1 MAVATPLRRSLL
13 SAPAIGGAAVLA
25 FLAAWWVSANTFD
38 PMRIP
43 QPGDVWDAA
52 VQLATTGYAG
62 GTLIEHTLQ
71 SITLAFMGFAVAAG
85 TALPIGLAMGMS
97 RSAEAVFGPIVA
109 FIRPIPPLAWI
120 PLAIIW
126 FGLGDGAKIFVIWFT
141 AFVPTLINTFTGVRN
156 VDPTIVAAVRVHGAG
171 PRRML
176 LDVILP
182 GAAPLIF
189 TGLKVSLQASWMA
202 LVAAELIGAFFGLG
216 RVLMT
221 AAQDIFPGMIVVAM
235 AAVAACGATM
245 TWLLGV
251 VERRCLPWLRVTP

>member
-1 MAVATPLRRSLL
+1 MAATSVRR
-13 SAPAIGGAAVLA
+13 AFPGRPAMIGGAAVA
-25 FLAAWWVSANTFD
+25 VFLVCWWISARTLD
-38 PMRIP
+38 PMRVP
-43 QPGDVWDAA
+43 QPADVWDAA
-52 VQLATTGYAG
+52 VQIATTGYAG
-62 GTLIEHTLQ
+62 GTLIEHTLH
-71 SITLAFMGFAVAAG
+71 SIRLAFLGFAVAAG
-85 TALPIGLAMGMS
+85 SALPIGLAMGMS

-156 VDPTIVAAVRVHGAG
+156 VDPNIIAAARVHGAG
-171 PRRML
+171 PRRLL
-176 LDVILP
+176 LDVIVP
-182 GAAPLIF
+182 GAAPMIF
-189 TGLKVSLQASWMA
+189 SGLRISLQASWMA

-235 AAVAACGATM
+235 AAVAACGALM
-245 TWLLGV
+245 TWLLGI
-251 VERRCLPWLRVTP
+251 VERRCLPWLKVTS

>member
-1 MAVATPLRRSLL
+1 M
-13 SAPAIGGAAVLA
+13 IGGGAVLL
-25 FLAAWWVSANTFD
+25 FLLGWWISAQTLD
-38 PMRIP
+38 PMRVP
-43 QPGDVWDAA
+43 QPADVWDAA

-62 GTLIEHTLQ
+62 GTLMEHTLH
-71 SITLAFMGFAVAAG
+71 SIRLAFLGFAVAAG
-85 TALPIGLAMGMS
+85 SALPIGLAMGMS

-141 AFVPTLINTFTGVRN
+141 AFVPSLINTFTGVRN
-156 VDPTIVAAVRVHGAG
+156 VDPNIIAAARVHGAG
-171 PRRML
+171 TRRLL
-176 LDVILP
+176 LDVIIP
-182 GAAPLIF
+182 GAAPMIF
-189 TGLKVSLQASWMA
+189 SGLRVSLQASWMA

-235 AAVAACGATM
+235 AMVALCGATM

-251 VERRCLPWLRVTP
+251 IERRCLPWLKVTP